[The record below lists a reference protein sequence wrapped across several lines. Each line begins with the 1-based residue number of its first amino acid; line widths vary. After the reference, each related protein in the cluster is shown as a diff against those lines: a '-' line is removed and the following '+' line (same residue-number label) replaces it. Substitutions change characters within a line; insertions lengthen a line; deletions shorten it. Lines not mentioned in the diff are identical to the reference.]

1 MKAANLPFDVGH
13 VMIGPLDFL
22 FGTIENDESPKTK
35 PQKVKPKPANT
46 SNLDLDPDA
55 WPKFEKLVKSAAK
68 MGHKPHAT
76 EKPPRKT

>member
-1 MKAANLPFDVGH
+1 MTKA
-13 VMIGPLDFL
+13 
-22 FGTIENDESPKTK
+22 PKTK